1 MKKMNKVLVK
11 LYVPALEAKYDMKI
25 PLNKNIYEI
34 TKLLINFI
42 NEINNG
48 IYKPSE
54 FPMLYNKSTGKMF
67 NINLSVKE
75 NNIINGSEL
84 VLI

>member
-1 MKKMNKVLVK
+1 MKNKRLVK
-11 LYVPALEAKYDMKI
+11 LYVPALEARYDLWV
-25 PLNKNIYEI
+25 PSNKNIHEVI
-34 TKLLINFI
+34 ELFINFI
-42 NEINNG
+42 NEINEG
-48 IYKPSE
+48 IYKPSN

-67 NINLSVKE
+67 NVNLSVEE